1 MNINQALALTS
12 LFLVISVFGFFALRK
27 GKTPKKEELPD
38 PNFRLVEM
46 QIAGIT
52 HTFFQNVSFVEN
64 LTKSIESATTG
75 DFIELKSAPGTG
87 YIINLDKISD
97 IHILDDVYKKA
108 GEDAYGCS
116 VYVEGKRNAIQVGD
130 IPAEKVYKEISD
142 KAVRFI
148 RIGSHYFNRAEIALI
163 VWFRSSS
170 YANET

>member
-1 MNINQALALTS
+1 MNINQALALAS

-27 GKTPKKEELPD
+27 EKTPKKEELPD
-38 PNFRLVEM
+38 PNLRLVEM

-52 HTFFQNVSFVEN
+52 HTFFKNISFVEN
-64 LTKSIESATTG
+64 LIKAIESATPG
-75 DFIELKSAPGTG
+75 EFIELKSAPGTG

-97 IHILDDVYKKA
+97 IHILDDVYK
-108 GEDAYGCS
+108 EDGDDAHGCS
-116 VYVEGKRNAIQVGD
+116 VYVEGKRNAIQIGD

-142 KAVRFI
+142 KTVRFI
-148 RIGSHYFNRAEIALI
+148 RIDNHYFNRAEIALI

>member
-1 MNINQALALTS
+1 MNINQTLALAS

-27 GKTPKKEELPD
+27 EKTPKKEELSD
-38 PNFRLVEM
+38 PNLRLVEM

-64 LTKSIESATTG
+64 LIKAIETSNPG
-75 DFIELKSAPGTG
+75 EFVELRASHGTG
-87 YIINLDKISD
+87 YIINLDKID
-97 IHILDDVYKKA
+97 RIHIPDDVYKI
-108 GEDAYGCS
+108 ESNDAQGCS
-116 VYVEGKRNAIQVGD
+116 VYIEGQESAVRVGD